1 MNNNIFDIFN
11 TAEQANQHPFF
22 EFQHDKDFKLENDD
36 ISTKS
41 PYSYEFNDTSA
52 DQDNYQKF
60 LNLNNVNDFDKACID
75 PSNESCFL

>member
-52 DQDNYQKF
+52 D
-60 LNLNNVNDFDKACID
+60 
-75 PSNESCFL
+75 